1 MANRTLFR
9 CEFDA
14 SLPKNTAPNL
24 VKSSEALRYQSLSP
38 SFVQE
43 RQEAA
48 LVLNAIKLEYYQEA
62 SSSGD
67 KFCDFR
73 DPGEDLQLVKIQG
86 LCKRWYIKASVT
98 IHYTSTMPRDIT
110 WRFIKEITDDFSEE
124 RLIGRGGYGAVYK
137 GVHEDGRVVAVKKL
151 YHMPGLDEMQFQCEI
166 QNLEGL
172 HHPYI
177 VQLVGKSYEEQDRCV
192 EYNGRLVFA
201 TMIDRAICL
210 EYVPNG
216 SLEKHLYDESYG
228 FSWSAR
234 YKIIKGICEGLEY
247 LHQRRIFHLDLK
259 PPNILLDQD
268 MLPKIADFGLSRI
281 FSGTRQSHTTNKFIG
296 TIGYVPPEYI
306 EKGKISEKFDVFSLG
321 VIILKLVT
329 GPDVYGTRS
338 DLSSEEFIQ
347 MAHENWRK
355 QVQRDGWKDASYLDA
370 LCQQVKT
377 CIEIAMNC
385 VQTERHKRPSIRDI
399 IRILNGTET
408 TLDETY
414 KQLFVVQPGSL
425 CFPFEPDK
433 LIPCPLQITNK
444 TDQDMPFNIL
454 AMTPNL
460 FVGSSLRGVVPASSI
475 VIRCC
480 ASDDLLFRA
489 EIMEMIHHHDEIKEV
504 SLSSFPYNQNQ
515 VTSKI
520 QPIFKIL
527 SSNSINGIDVHP
539 TEPWIL
545 ASGWDWHLEIF
556 NYRTEQAALNLST
569 LQLRLKQHKSRVS
582 IAKFIPRK
590 QWIVTGDLDGY
601 MHVCCYKTMQ
611 RLKRFKAHGDDIRDL
626 AVHPTEPYVV
636 SISYD
641 GARLWDWEKD
651 WECTRTFNFADFGG
665 VVYEATFNPND
676 KNTFAVRQ
684 DAGIKICS
692 IVSPASTFILN
703 GYEEEYIFCFDYY
716 AYGGHEYLIVGCE
729 DGTVKIWDTHT
740 KSLVKEINT
749 PDRVSAVRCCPEHSI
764 LVTGSTRGTV
774 CLWNLPTLRD
784 GLPRM
789 IVVGHGGGLA
799 TMQVDHTDEA
809 VSYSGGSQEN
819 CLIRSNKRKTLQH
832 DQHEIENED

>member
-1 MANRTLFR
+1 
-9 CEFDA
+9 
-14 SLPKNTAPNL
+14 
-24 VKSSEALRYQSLSP
+24 
-38 SFVQE
+38 
-43 RQEAA
+43 
-48 LVLNAIKLEYYQEA
+48 
-62 SSSGD
+62 
-67 KFCDFR
+67 
-73 DPGEDLQLVKIQG
+73 
-86 LCKRWYIKASVT
+86 
-98 IHYTSTMPRDIT
+98 MPRDIP
-110 WRFIKEITDDFSEE
+110 WRIIKEITDDFSEQ

-151 YHMPGLDEMQFQCEI
+151 YHMPGLDEMQFQSEI

-216 SLEKHLYDESYG
+216 SLEKHLYDESSG

-234 YKIIKGICEGLEY
+234 YKIIKGICKGLEY

-355 QVQRDGWKDASYLDA
+355 RVQRDGWKDASYLDA

-444 TDQDMPFNIL
+444 TDQDMPFDIL

-480 ASDDLLFRA
+480 ASDLLFQA
-489 EIMEMIHHHDEIKEV
+489 ERTEMIHHHDEIKEV

-527 SSNSINGIDVHP
+527 SSNSINRIDVHP

-545 ASGWDWHLEIF
+545 ACGRDGHLEIF
-556 NYRTEQAALNLST
+556 NYRTEQAALNLSK
-569 LQLRLKQHKSRVS
+569 LQLRLKEDRSRVY

-590 QWIVTGDLDGY
+590 PWIVTGDLDGY

-611 RLKRFKAHGDDIRDL
+611 RLKRFKAHKYTISDL
-626 AVHPTEPYVV
+626 AIHPTEPYVV
-636 SISYD
+636 SISCD
-641 GARLWDWEKD
+641 GEAARLWDWEKD
-651 WECTRTFNFADFGG
+651 WECTRTFNIADFGRTFFR
-665 VVYEATFNPND
+665 AMFNPND
-676 KNTFAVRQ
+676 KNTFAVSGEN
-684 DAGIKICS
+684 GIKICS
-692 IVSPASTFILN
+692 IVSPASTSILN
-703 GYEEEYIFCFDYY
+703 GYEAEYIFCFDYY
-716 AYGGHEYLIVGCE
+716 AYGGHEYLIVPCE
-729 DGTVKIWDTHT
+729 DETIKIWDTHT
-740 KSLVKEINT
+740 KSPVKEINT
-749 PDRVSAVRCCPEHSI
+749 PGTVSAVCCCPVHSI
-764 LVTGSTRGTV
+764 LVTGSTCGTV
-774 CLWNLPTLRD
+774 CLWHLPTLSADRSFSFGEEEVLDVKLFYKD
-784 GLPRM
+784 GSPRM
-789 IVVGHGGGLA
+789 IVVGHTGVLA
-799 TMQVDHTDEA
+799 TIQVDHTEEA
-809 VSYSGGSQEN
+809 VSYSGSSQED
-819 CLIRSNKRKTLQH
+819 CLIRSNKRKTLEH